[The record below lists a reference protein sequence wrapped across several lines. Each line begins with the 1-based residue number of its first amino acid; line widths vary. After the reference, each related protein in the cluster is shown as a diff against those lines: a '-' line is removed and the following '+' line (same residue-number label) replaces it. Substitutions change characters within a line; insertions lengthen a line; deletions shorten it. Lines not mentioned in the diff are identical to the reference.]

1 MNTRSLLLAAALA
14 CGSLV
19 SAQPT
24 PAPAPVA
31 AESQSPADRDF
42 AAFKA
47 DLATKPPASPKEMG
61 VDKYFAWMDAK
72 MLQTRTTAIELF
84 GKYSNDPRRWEAIAT
99 YAAGTPLF
107 ATSWGPDADKRG
119 PAAAVVDE
127 AAKAAWEKQAE
138 EFRDKLL
145 AAPDAKPELKEGIEW
160 MRFALAFRATSAA
173 KMKGEPYDYAPF
185 RARYDAYLAKYGAL
199 PIAARRALDY
209 LGALERNV
217 PGSSAAEW
225 KRYVD
230 SSNADLRTVAADR
243 LKSLEALSKPV
254 AIKFTAVDGREVDLA
269 KLRGK
274 VVLVDF
280 WATWCGPCIAELP
293 NVKKVYAAYHDKG
306 FEVVGIALEN
316 GRLTPNDTPA
326 QTAEKMAK
334 AAKVL
339 TEFTAKNEMPWP
351 QYFDGKYWK
360 NDISTTYAINSIP
373 AMFLIDQEG
382 KTVSTNARGPLLE
395 SEVKRLLK
403 L

>member
-1 MNTRSLLLAAALA
+1 MNTRILLLAALLTA
-14 CGSLV
+14 GSFA
-19 SAQPT
+19 SGQT
-24 PAPAPVA
+24 GPAPGP
-31 AESQSPADRDF
+31 AETPSPADRDF
-42 AAFKA
+42 AAFKDEA
-47 DLATKPPASPKEMG
+47 AAKPPASPREMG
-61 VDKYFAWMDAK
+61 VEKYFAWTDAK
-72 MLQTRTTAIELF
+72 ALQTRTAAVALF
-84 GKYSNDPRRWEAIAT
+84 GKYPNDPRRWEAI
-99 YAAGTPLF
+99 GTFVSAMPLF
-107 ATSWGPDADKRG
+107 AKSWGPDAEKQG
-119 PAAAVVDE
+119 PAAAVVD
-127 AAKAAWEKQAE
+127 ATAKAAWDKQAD
-138 EFRDKLL
+138 EFRDQLL
-145 AAPDAKPELKEGIEW
+145 ASADAKLELKESIDW
-160 MRFALAFRATSAA
+160 MRFAMAFRATSAA
-173 KMKGEPYDYAPF
+173 KAKGEPYDYAPF
-185 RARYDAYLAKYGAL
+185 RARYDAYLAKYGTL
-199 PIAARRALDY
+199 PLAARRALDY

-217 PGSSAAEW
+217 PGASAAEW

-230 SSNADLRTVAADR
+230 SPNAELRTVASDR

-254 AIKFTAVDGREVDLA
+254 AIKFTAVDGREVDLT

-316 GRLTPNDTPA
+316 ARLSPGDTA
-326 QTAEKMAK
+326 EQKAEKMAK

-339 TEFTAKNEMPWP
+339 TDFTAKNEMPWP

-360 NDISTTYAINSIP
+360 NDISTTYAISAIP